1 MNRGWRVGIAL
12 MASIVC
18 STELTA
24 QGDWTDACSLA
35 SNEEFQRAYGVN
47 PQIGII
53 PNTPEQTEMVWGP
66 HCDYTAGSITFFT
79 KKTPSSE
86 LDRVLGLAKASKQ
99 RVPVQGLG
107 DRAFFTIIYPDDK
120 YRRAGLLAVFVG
132 PRIVSFTMDAHEG
145 KPAEETQPKL
155 EGLAKLALPRLK

>member
-1 MNRGWRVGIAL
+1 MVGPAL
-12 MASIVC
+12 MASVVC

-24 QGDWTDACSLA
+24 QAAWTDACALA
-35 SNEEFQRAYGVN
+35 SNEEFQRAYGIN

-66 HCDYTAGSITFFT
+66 HCDYTAGSITLFT

-86 LDRVLGLAKASKQ
+86 LDRVLGMANAGNQ

-107 DRAFFTIIYPDDK
+107 DRAFFTVIYPDDK

-132 PRIVSFTMDAHEG
+132 SRIVSFTMDADED
-145 KPAEETQPKL
+145 KRAEETQPKL
-155 EGLAKLALPRLK
+155 ESLAKLALPRLE

>member
-1 MNRGWRVGIAL
+1 M
-12 MASIVC
+12 
-18 STELTA
+18 
-24 QGDWTDACSLA
+24 
-35 SNEEFQRAYGVN
+35 
-47 PQIGII
+47 
-53 PNTPEQTEMVWGP
+53 
-66 HCDYTAGSITFFT
+66 
-79 KKTPSSE
+79 
-86 LDRVLGLAKASKQ
+86 LGLAKASKQ

-107 DRAFFTIIYPDDK
+107 DRAFFTVIYPDDK